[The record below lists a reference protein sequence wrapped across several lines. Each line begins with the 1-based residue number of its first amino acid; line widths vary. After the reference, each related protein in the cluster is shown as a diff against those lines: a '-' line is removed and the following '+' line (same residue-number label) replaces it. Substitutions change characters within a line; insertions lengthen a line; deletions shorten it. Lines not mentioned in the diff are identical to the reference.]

1 MGAFITTLPQGKTL
15 NDTSIYTSGLRFDS
29 SSFPVFEDEPLYEDV
44 DDAEES
50 PSYDDAPVSSSRTSA
65 HSAQPTTVEDPIDTD
80 MDSTEEAELEQELE
94 AELMEELLEAEEE
107 VDEAEFAAEEA
118 AYEGRPIQKRAERGL
133 PSLRIGFAG
142 AGGKRRLT
150 KRQIVDEFGLEDLG
164 FADSGEA
171 DDAQAEAIEEIIQEM
186 EDEQAAQEAEEEMAD
201 EYEEVTS
208 TSTSSFTKPTS
219 SPKRPSSTL
228 GSAMVEGSS
237 NAVPVYNGPITYA
250 VPKTGYYCVGK

>member
-1 MGAFITTLPQGKTL
+1 M
-15 NDTSIYTSGLRFDS
+15 
-29 SSFPVFEDEPLYEDV
+29 
-44 DDAEES
+44 
-50 PSYDDAPVSSSRTSA
+50 
-65 HSAQPTTVEDPIDTD
+65 D

-94 AELMEELLEAEEE
+94 TELMEELLEADGK

-118 AYEGRPIQKRAERGL
+118 AYEGRPIQKRTERGL

-142 AGGKRRLT
+142 AGGKRRLM

-201 EYEEVTS
+201 EYEEMTS
-208 TSTSSFTKPTS
+208 TSTSSYTKPTS
-219 SPKRPSSTL
+219 SPKRPSSGL
-228 GSAMVEGSS
+228 GSATLEGSS
-237 NAVPVYNGPITYA
+237 NVVPVYNGPITYA
-250 VPKTGYYCVGK
+250 VPKTGYYCVGELHLSCEKSCAKSTSTGVVPVTLVNSKKRSVAHVEERQAEHAEYSGSVLFKNVFKGELPAAEYPKIGVSF